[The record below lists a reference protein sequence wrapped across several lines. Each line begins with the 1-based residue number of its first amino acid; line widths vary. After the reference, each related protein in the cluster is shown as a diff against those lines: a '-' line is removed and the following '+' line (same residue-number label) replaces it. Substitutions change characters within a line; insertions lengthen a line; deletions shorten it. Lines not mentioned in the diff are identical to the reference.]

1 MFYKLNCQLITF
13 ALLYDKYIGKLLFS
27 WKYSNLDFFEEKIK
41 YITFVW
47 SQNYYLNNKVYGLNI

>member
-41 YITFVW
+41 YITFV
-47 SQNYYLNNKVYGLNI
+47 